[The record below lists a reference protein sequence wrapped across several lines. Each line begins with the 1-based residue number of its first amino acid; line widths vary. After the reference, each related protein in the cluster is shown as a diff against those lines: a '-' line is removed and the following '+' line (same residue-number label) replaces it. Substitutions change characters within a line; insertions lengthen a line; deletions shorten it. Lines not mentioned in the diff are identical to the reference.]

1 MLLKAYIF
9 KYIRLTHKEEIV
21 STKTNTDYCH
31 TNEDKETCKIAYK
44 HKGINGEDFHTKQ
57 RLNRQRNEDN

>member
-44 HKGINGEDFHTKQ
+44 HKGINGEDFHTK
-57 RLNRQRNEDN
+57 